1 MPTSSAT
8 HDRKTYMQ
16 AFRERQKQA
25 GHTRATLNLTP
36 DEHRRLLAS
45 AEGHDEKIATHIKR
59 LALSKLDDVYLV
71 PPDLNERMDTLL
83 AVVRGIGNNLNQ
95 LARHSNEMRAFME
108 TREVQLQ
115 LRRLD
120 DEVRKFLSA
129 PPKANTKQGAGQGG
143 TPSVEPER

>member
-1 MPTSSAT
+1 MSSPSAT

-25 GHTRATLNLTP
+25 GHTRATVNLSP
-36 DEHRRLLAS
+36 DEYRRLVAS
-45 AEGHDEKIATHIKR
+45 AEAHGEKIATHIKT
-59 LALSKLDDVYLV
+59 LALAKLDDAYLV
-71 PPDLNERMDTLL
+71 PPDITERMDALL
-83 AVVRGIGNNLNQ
+83 AVMRGIGNNLNQ

-120 DEVRKFLSA
+120 DELRQFLTK
-129 PPKANTKQGAGQGG
+129 PRKANAEHRAGQGG
-143 TPSVEPER
+143 DAKSDAR